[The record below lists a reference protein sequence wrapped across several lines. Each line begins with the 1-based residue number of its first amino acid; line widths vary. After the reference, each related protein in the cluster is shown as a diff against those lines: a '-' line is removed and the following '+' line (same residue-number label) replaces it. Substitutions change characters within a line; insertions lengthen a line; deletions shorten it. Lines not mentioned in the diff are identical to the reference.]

1 MTESN
6 PQKEPS
12 MEEILASIRR
22 IISEEDKPDIKSN
35 GELSSSRTLTAET
48 EDILELTE
56 VFEGDATTQPPATDK
71 EIVGEDELLE
81 LTKIVE
87 DEELA
92 SISPELTPNEMEGL
106 LESETVASFNHTL
119 SDLVAVVDRKQ
130 AKGELGDESLRI
142 EAMVKEVLRPMVKEW
157 LDNNLPELTQR
168 LVRKEIERISLV
180 SKREK

>member
-22 IISEEDKPDIKSN
+22 IISEDEKPDIKSN
-35 GELSSSRTLTAET
+35 GELASSRTSTAET
-48 EDILELTE
+48 DDILELTE
-56 VFEGDATTQPPATDK
+56 IFEGDATTQPPSTDK
-71 EIVGEDELLE
+71 EIVGEDEILE

-87 DEELA
+87 DEEPA
-92 SISPELTPNEMEGL
+92 SISPELAPYKVKEL
-106 LESETVASFNHTL
+106 LESETVASFNHIL
-119 SDLVAVVDRKQ
+119 SDLVAAVDRKQ
-130 AKGELGDESLRI
+130 GRGELGDESQSI

-180 SKREK
+180 SKRE